1 MKALERFLSKWLLP
15 FAKVLESKTQMKAV
29 RQGMMALVPITL
41 VGAVPVLFQQLG
53 GIPKLPS
60 WIAAVSNY
68 INNITSPIYFATFG
82 LMSVYV
88 AVFVAYYYAK
98 ERNLWDIGAIV
109 TALMS
114 FVVVA
119 VRPLESGGS
128 DVAYLAGEGIFVALV
143 ISLLSVE
150 ILHIFKNKLKF
161 TINLGQGV
169 PTPILRSFENLW
181 PILFSVLI
189 IAILSFGIETL
200 SGIRVVE
207 LIQTLFSPLT
217 SLVNTLPGI
226 MLIIFI
232 QQLLWWF
239 GIHGYSVM
247 APVWLSVAFQNV
259 DANAA
264 ALAKGEPLSSMLI
277 FTPDFMWS
285 IVGVTGAGVTGALV
299 VIMMFSK
306 SKRYKTLG
314 RLALIPTFFS
324 INEPVMFGVP
334 IVLNP
339 RFFIPMMLAPQIA
352 ALIGWFSI
360 KLGLMNPFTMV
371 SPYVPVPI
379 GAIVASFD
387 WRYVIVLGLILV
399 CSALIYYPFFKIAEK
414 EAILQETSGD
424 QEASL
429 DDFDF

>member
-1 MKALERFLSKWLLP
+1 MKGF
-15 FAKVLESKTQMKAV
+15 
-29 RQGMMALVPITL
+29 
-41 VGAVPVLFQQLG
+41 
-53 GIPKLPS
+53 
-60 WIAAVSNY
+60 
-68 INNITSPIYFATFG
+68 
-82 LMSVYV
+82 
-88 AVFVAYYYAK
+88 
-98 ERNLWDIGAIV
+98 
-109 TALMS
+109 
-114 FVVVA
+114 
-119 VRPLESGGS
+119 
-128 DVAYLAGEGIFVALV
+128 FVALV